1 MSESNSDDGIVAGF
15 VILCILCVAVFAEF
29 TIITYGR
36 DQPVKSTKF
45 SPYVHTELEDLEL
58 GKSYNVT
65 GWQIRGPDE
74 EHEYYIW
81 LKGWNNTCYILGLD
95 ELPQNCSSIQD
106 LVPGTDKILKTE
118 TGTIKVT

>member
-1 MSESNSDDGIVAGF
+1 VSESNGDGMAIGF
-15 VILCILCVAVFAEF
+15 VLLCIIGMASIAGL
-29 TIITYGR
+29 TIITYGQ
-36 DQPVKSTKF
+36 DQPVKSKPF
-45 SPYVHTELEDLEL
+45 SPYAHIGIEDLEL

-81 LKGWNNTCYILGLD
+81 LKDSNNTRYILGLD

-106 LVPGTDKILKTE
+106 LVPGTDKIIKTE
-118 TGTIKVT
+118 TGIAKAT